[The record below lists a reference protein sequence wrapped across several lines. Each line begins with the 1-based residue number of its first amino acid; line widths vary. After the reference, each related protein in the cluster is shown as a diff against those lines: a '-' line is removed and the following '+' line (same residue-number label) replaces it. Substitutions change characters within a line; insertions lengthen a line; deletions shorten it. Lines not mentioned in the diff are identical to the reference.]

1 MRLEPPPSYRTG
13 EDPDVDEEYG
23 RRVPSAAADR
33 PVRARMPRRAA
44 LQVKRVDPW
53 SVLKLAVV
61 LGVALFLVWMFAVG
75 VLYAILDGMGVWDK
89 LNGTFSELTP
99 GSTTSGPLISAG
111 GVFGVAAL
119 VGLINTILFI
129 ALTSVAAF
137 IYNVS
142 ADLTGGVAVT
152 LSELD

>member
-13 EDPDVDEEYG
+13 DDPDVEEEYE
-23 RRVPSAAADR
+23 RRAPSAAADR
-33 PVRARMPRRAA
+33 PLPGRVPRRAV
-44 LQVKRVDPW
+44 LQLKRVDPW
-53 SVLKLAVV
+53 SVLKLAAV

-89 LNGTFSELTP
+89 INGTFSELTP
-99 GSTTSGPLISAG
+99 GSTTGGPLITAG
-111 GVFGVAAL
+111 GVFGVATL

-142 ADLTGGVAVT
+142 ADLTGGVEVT